1 MAADQRLPGDGED
14 VGKNERERTEG
25 TEDVQSLDFGD
36 NFIAKHQSGHFKNVK
51 FIVSILPQ

>member
-1 MAADQRLPGDGED
+1 MERMWGRMR
-14 VGKNERERTEG
+14 KRERTEG